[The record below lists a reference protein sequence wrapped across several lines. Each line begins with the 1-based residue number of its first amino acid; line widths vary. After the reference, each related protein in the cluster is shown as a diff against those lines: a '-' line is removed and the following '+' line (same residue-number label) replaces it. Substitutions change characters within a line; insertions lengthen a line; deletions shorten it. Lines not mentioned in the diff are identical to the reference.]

1 MCLQL
6 IAWFFLLDVS
16 LHIQR
21 NGKIK
26 IAHWTFSQW
35 SGRASHLS
43 VSRGV
48 HRHLYDCTW
57 FLFAWGAMNAGM
69 TLKIRVEIRSEF
81 PVKTVIKSSF
91 QRVDQLPG
99 RLRENKRCVWLR
111 TVNAPVK
118 SWLYGLLAH
127 TIDAFTLILIFH
139 PHFVSKWL
147 EKFIHWQAK
156 TFFCWRSGFQQNVHN
171 CFFNHS
177 VRSNSD
183 PLWPLT
189 KSGLCFHCR

>member
-139 PHFVSKWL
+139 PHFVSNG
-147 EKFIHWQAK
+147 I
-156 TFFCWRSGFQQNVHN
+156 
-171 CFFNHS
+171 
-177 VRSNSD
+177 
-183 PLWPLT
+183 
-189 KSGLCFHCR
+189 